1 MPFDAA
7 PSSRDRARDLAT
19 RALAHVLANLMPRT
33 PLPLL
38 RRIPGGPP
46 DQVEGQLLDPQ
57 VRVILASVEATSV
70 PEPWELG
77 LAAARRQAENNMPV
91 LAGRGPR
98 MSRIKDFEIPG
109 LTGNLRARL
118 YRPRHVDQPAPALV
132 FFHGGGW
139 VLGSIDSHDAPCRLL
154 ADEGRCVVISVEY
167 GLAPEHPF
175 PSPGLDAVAAFR
187 WVRARAD
194 TLGIDAARLGV
205 GGDSA
210 GGNLAA
216 VVTQAARNEDFAP
229 PRFALLIYPGLEMAR
244 TKPSHQTFSDRYL
257 LTSRHIDWFLDKY
270 VPPATDINDPR
281 LSPICVSDV
290 QGLCPAHVVTA
301 GYDPLRD
308 EGEAYASR
316 LQGAGIDCTQ
326 QRYPSMVHG
335 FFNMIG
341 AVRFARSAV
350 VETAHAL
357 RRGLSV

>member
-1 MPFDAA
+1 M
-7 PSSRDRARDLAT
+7 
-19 RALAHVLANLMPRT
+19 
-33 PLPLL
+33 
-38 RRIPGGPP
+38 PGGPP

-57 VRVILASVEATSV
+57 VRVILASIEATAM

-77 LAAARRQAENNMPV
+77 HTAARRQAEHNMPV

-109 LTGNLRARL
+109 VTGNMAARL

-132 FFHGGGW
+132 YFHGGGW
-139 VLGSIDSHDAPCRLL
+139 VLGGLDTHDTPCRML
-154 ADEGRCVVISVEY
+154 AHEGRCVVISVDY

-175 PSPGLDAVAAFR
+175 PSPGLDAVAAYR

-194 TLGIDAARLGV
+194 MLGIDPRRLGV

-216 VVTQAARNEDFAP
+216 VVTQTARDEDFEP
-229 PRFALLIYPGLEMAR
+229 PRFALLIYPGLEVAR
-244 TKPSHQTFSDRYL
+244 TKPSHRTFAEGYL
-257 LTSRHIDWFLDKY
+257 LTAKHIDWFLDLY
-270 VPPATDINDPR
+270 IPPSADIYDPR
-281 LSPICVSDV
+281 LSPICVEDV
-290 QGLCPAHVVTA
+290 RGLCPAHVVTA

-316 LQGAGIDCTQ
+316 LQDAGIDCTQ

-335 FFNMIG
+335 FLNMTG
-341 AVRFARSAV
+341 AVNFARSAV

-357 RRGLSV
+357 RRGLSG